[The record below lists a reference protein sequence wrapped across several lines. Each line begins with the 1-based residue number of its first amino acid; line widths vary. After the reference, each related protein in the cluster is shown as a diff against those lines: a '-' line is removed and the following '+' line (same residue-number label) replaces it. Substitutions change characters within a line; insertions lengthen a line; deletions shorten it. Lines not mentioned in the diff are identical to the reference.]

1 MEIIELIIFECRRLC
16 YFMNDSEKDAASIN
30 TKRSNCRREV
40 STLSGLKYPNFKRND
55 QKTAEDSKEFG
66 FRAFI

>member
-1 MEIIELIIFECRRLC
+1 
-16 YFMNDSEKDAASIN
+16 MNDSEKDAASIN